1 MSTQAQLDP
10 RFPTY
15 APAAVEDLLA
25 GGRALRRAFLEQPYH
40 SIGRQG
46 VVFAENGGEAPVIL
60 VQRGVAYRSCTLADG
75 RRAILDLLLPGDFG
89 GLDNLVFGRSS
100 QDLTAASALG
110 YRAMKPTMLRELM
123 ADRAVALRVT
133 ALMAETRWR
142 MDRHLTAI
150 SRLDARERIGLF
162 LLDIYDRLRR
172 RELISR
178 PTFNL
183 PLTQEQIADHLGMTM
198 VHVNRTLRRLRE
210 ERLLMVANQVVIIT
224 DLDRLRAVVTGMPPL
239 TELPEPLLAAASPA
253 AGL

>member
-1 MSTQAQLDP
+1 
-10 RFPTY
+10 
-15 APAAVEDLLA
+15 
-25 GGRALRRAFLEQPYH
+25 
-40 SIGRQG
+40 
-46 VVFAENGGEAPVIL
+46 
-60 VQRGVAYRSCTLADG
+60 
-75 RRAILDLLLPGDFG
+75 
-89 GLDNLVFGRSS
+89 
-100 QDLTAASALG
+100 
-110 YRAMKPTMLRELM
+110 
-123 ADRAVALRVT
+123 
-133 ALMAETRWR
+133 

-224 DLDRLRAVVTGMPPL
+224 DIDRLRAVVTGMPPL
-239 TELPEPLLAAASPA
+239 AELPEPLLAAASG
-253 AGL
+253 AGGGL